1 MHKTRVIPVV
11 LLTGYNV
18 VKSIQFKTYRT
29 IGNPVAV
36 ARVYD
41 ARNVDELIL
50 LDIRASQE
58 GRMPAC
64 DIVSDITSECFMPL
78 TVGGGVKSL
87 AHAEALLRSGA
98 DKVSLNSG
106 AIDDPELINAL
117 SREFGAQCV
126 VTSIDALMTPD
137 GYRLATSGGRKA
149 TSIDVCSWAREC
161 EARGSGEIL
170 LTSVERDGTMSG
182 YALDLIEAV
191 SGAVRIPVIA
201 SGGAGTPSDCV
212 GAMKAGANAVAAA
225 SMFHF
230 TKVTPI
236 EVKRELR
243 LMGFA
248 TRIV

>member
-50 LDIRASQE
+50 LDIRASPE
-58 GRMPAC
+58 ERMPAC

-78 TVGGGVKSL
+78 TVGGGVKSV

-98 DKVSLNSG
+98 DKIAINSG
-106 AIDDPELINAL
+106 GLADPSLIKAL

-126 VTSIDALMTPD
+126 VVSIDAVSTSD
-137 GYRLATSGGRKA
+137 GYLVATDGARQTTTLDA
-149 TSIDVCSWAREC
+149 RDWARKC
-161 EARGSGEIL
+161 EALGAGEIL
-170 LTSVERDGTMSG
+170 LTSVEKDGTMSG
-182 YALDLIEAV
+182 YDLDLVKAISA
-191 SGAVRIPVIA
+191 SVRIPVIA
-201 SGGAGTPSDCV
+201 SGGAGLPSHCV
-212 GAMKAGANAVAAA
+212 GAISSGAAAVAAA

-230 TKVTPI
+230 TKITPQ
-236 EVKRELR
+236 EVKEELQREGFPTR
-243 LMGFA
+243 LA
-248 TRIV
+248 